1 MNKNQTTLKET
12 FLIAYQSY
20 KKKNYEEAK
29 AICYKILNID
39 PNHFDSI
46 ILLANLAALNRN
58 FKEAKKL
65 FLQANEVQADNAS
78 VLNNLGTTCKELR
91 ELDEAIDYY
100 EKVIQINPDN
110 TAANYNLGLIYHERK
125 KLNEAKDCLIRA
137 TDSQPN
143 FALSFFALGNVY
155 VDLKKYENAVSNY
168 QKAITINP
176 SLKGAYNNLGLVFRI
191 LNDYENAIICYEKVI
206 KIKPDHA
213 GAYHNRALALKEMG
227 KFDEAI
233 KSHEMAIKYEPQN
246 TSHYFYLSN
255 LKKDI
260 LNNDLIS
267 KIKNI
272 IENKK
277 STKSNIAYGSFLLA
291 KYEQNIKNYEKELN
305 YLIQGHNCFF
315 ESKKVKFDLGIKYCF
330 DDVHQISEGAKTE
343 NLDKKIENKIK
354 PILIIGVPRCGSTLV
369 EKIIG
374 SGDKFVPMGEETGII
389 ENFVNAK
396 ILEKQSLN
404 LGDVE
409 DIRNELSNIYKNK
422 GLILEKFNN
431 TFTDKSLNNFF
442 YLDLIREIYPNVKV
456 INCKRDTLSS
466 IVSIFQNNLTD
477 LAWAHD
483 LDNIFKYFDNYFK
496 IIENF
501 DKKNPDF
508 IYNLD
513 FEKLINSPE
522 EESKKLMKY
531 CELPW
536 NKKCLEFYK
545 RKDFI
550 SKTASNIQIRK
561 GIYKHSSDKY
571 LPYKKFLNKYGEK
584 YSWFK

>member
-12 FLIAYQSY
+12 FLIAHQNY

-46 ILLANLAALNRN
+46 ILLANLSALNRN

-65 FLQANEVQADNAS
+65 FLRANEVQADNLS
-78 VLNNLGTTCKELR
+78 VLNNLGTTCKELK
-91 ELDEAIDYY
+91 EIKEAIDYY

-110 TAANYNLGLIYHERK
+110 TAANYNLGLIFQELK
-125 KLNEAKDCLIRA
+125 KLNEAKNCLEKA
-137 TDSQPN
+137 TEAQPN
-143 FALSFFALGNVY
+143 FALAFFALGNVH
-155 VDLKKYENAVSNY
+155 VDLRKYENAVNNY
-168 QKAITINP
+168 QKAIENNP
-176 SLKGAYNNLGLVFRI
+176 NLKGAYNNLGLVFRV

-213 GAYHNRALALKEMG
+213 GAYHNRALALKELG

-233 KSHEMAIKYEPQN
+233 KSHEMAIKYEPEN
-246 TSHYFYLSN
+246 SAHYFYLSN

-260 LNNDLIS
+260 INHDLKTKLVSIM
-267 KIKNI
+267 K
-272 IENKK
+272 NKK
-277 STKSNIAYGSFLLA
+277 STKSNIAYGNFLLA
-291 KYEQNIKNYEKELN
+291 KYEQNIKNYEQELN

-315 ESKKVKFDLGIKYCF
+315 DSKKVKFNLKIKYYF
-330 DDVHQISEGAKTE
+330 DDVHQISEGVKTK
-343 NLDKKIENKIK
+343 NLDKKFKNKIK
-354 PILIIGVPRCGSTLV
+354 PILIVGVPRCGSTLV

-374 SGDKFVPMGEETGII
+374 SGDKFVPMGEETGIL
-389 ENFVNAK
+389 ENFINDK

-409 DIRNELSNIYKNK
+409 DIRNELSDVYKKK

-442 YLDLIREIYPNVKV
+442 YLNLVREIYPDVKV
-456 INCKRDTLSS
+456 INCKRDILSS

-477 LAWAHD
+477 LAWTHD
-483 LDNIFKYFDNYFK
+483 LDNIFRYFDNYFK
-496 IIENF
+496 VIKNF
-501 DKKNPDF
+501 EEKRPNF
-508 IYNLD
+508 IYNLE
-513 FEKLINSPE
+513 FEKLINNPE
-522 EESKKLMKY
+522 EESRKLIEY

-550 SKTASNIQIRK
+550 SKTASNIQIRQS
-561 GIYKHSSDKY
+561 IYKHSLDKY